1 MSLLP
6 IINNHCLPHCI
17 MSTCPI
23 PIATTLCKEA
33 PMPDTHASMPTAALP
48 CAVTH
53 GFAVKMMELLVV
65 PTFVLDVHGN
75 IIIWNRACERLT
87 GVPAAEVLGSNQ
99 HWRCFYAQQR
109 PTLADLLL
117 AGRTGDLHALYE
129 QQPYR
134 SSAGNNLCA
143 ENWCDMPRT
152 GRRRYL
158 TVDASPL
165 YGNNGEIIAVVETLR
180 DMTDEKRAQAALER
194 LARHDGL
201 TGLANRRC
209 FDDTLRAEWERAQR
223 QHLPLSLLMV
233 DVDNFKQYNDSHGH
247 MKGDD
252 CLRRVAGAV
261 SAEMRSNDLVARYG
275 GEEFAV
281 ILPNQSLKGA
291 AVVAERIRL
300 RVERLQLP
308 RSQHEELHVTVSIG
322 AATALPGAG
331 TELAQL
337 IHTADSALYRA
348 KHLGRNRISLPEAA
362 PPPPKPVPSA
372 C

>member
-1 MSLLP
+1 M
-6 IINNHCLPHCI
+6 
-17 MSTCPI
+17 
-23 PIATTLCKEA
+23 AKEA
-33 PMPDTHASMPTAALP
+33 PPFTPNKDAYMPDSHAPASVSPDGEAQ
-48 CAVTH
+48 
-53 GFAVKMMELLVV
+53 GFAMKMMELLVV
-65 PTFVLDVHGN
+65 PTFVLDVDGKVM
-75 IIIWNRACERLT
+75 IWNRACEQLT
-87 GVPAAEVLGSNQ
+87 GVPAAEVLGMRAPG
-99 HWRCFYAQQR
+99 RCFYNDER

-117 AGRTGDLHALYE
+117 AGRGGDLRALYA
-129 QQPYR
+129 QQQYR
-134 SSAGNNLCA
+134 NSTGNNLCA

-158 TVDASPL
+158 AVDASPI
-165 YGNNGEIIAVVETLR
+165 YGNHGELVAVVETLR
-180 DMTDEKRAQAALER
+180 DMTDEKRAHVELER
-194 LARHDGL
+194 LATRDGL

-209 FDDTLRAEWERAQR
+209 FDDTIHAEWQRAQR
-223 QHLPLSLLMV
+223 QQQPLSLLMV

-261 SAEMRSNDLVARYG
+261 ASEMRSNDLVARYG

-291 AVVAERIRL
+291 AIVAERIRH
-300 RVERLQLP
+300 RVERLRLP
-308 RSQHEELHVTVSIG
+308 SDHAGTPCVTVSIG
-322 AATALPGAG
+322 AATALPGVG

-348 KHLGRNRISLPEAA
+348 KHLGRNRISLPEVA
-362 PPPPKPVPSA
+362 S